1 MAKIISKITL
11 YVEAD
16 SPEEMANSI
25 KTLIASGAQLSVNPV
40 QTVEAEKPAPI
51 SAPAPEEPKKSRG
64 SNKTQTEK
72 PAPEQGEASNPVVP
86 PAPAQETAPAET
98 AEPAKAVTLEQVR
111 DKLQDLARGGKKDQV
126 KKLIESFGAQKLTD
140 IPAEKYAEVLAGAE
154 AL

>member
-1 MAKIISKITL
+1 MAKIVSKITL

-25 KTLIASGAQLSVNPV
+25 KTLIASGAQFSVNPV
-40 QTVEAEKPAPI
+40 QTIETEKPAPV
-51 SAPAPEEPKKSRG
+51 SAPAPEEPKKSRS

-72 PAPEQGEASNPVVP
+72 HTPEQGDVANPTTPPVP
-86 PAPAQETAPAET
+86 AAPAET
-98 AEPAKAVTLEQVR
+98 PKPADTPKAVTLEQVR

-140 IPAEKYAEVLAGAE
+140 IPAEKYTEVLAGAE